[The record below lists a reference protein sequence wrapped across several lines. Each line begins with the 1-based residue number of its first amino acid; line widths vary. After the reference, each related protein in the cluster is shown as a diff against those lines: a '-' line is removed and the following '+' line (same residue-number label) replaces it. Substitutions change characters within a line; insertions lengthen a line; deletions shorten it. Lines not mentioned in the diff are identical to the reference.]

1 MNLAAEYFHEQYP
14 QAMSFDTSYDSI
26 IQRLESIDPA
36 AYGRTRNW
44 IDGAVTRLS
53 PYISRGVISTR
64 MVMEYILNLGH
75 PFYKVEKLIQEL
87 AWRDYW
93 QQVWIAKGDQ
103 INRDLKQPQ
112 FDVHNW
118 EMPSSIEQGHTGIE
132 AIDQAIEQFYVDGY
146 LHNHVR
152 MYIACLACNIGKS
165 HWKIPAHWMYFHLID
180 GDWASNALSWQWVA
194 GSNAHKKYFANQ
206 GNINK
211 YCHTKQQGTF
221 LDVSYEQLTKM
232 AIPAELEATTIPVLT
247 SNLPAGDTLKLDP
260 SLPLL
265 IYNYYNLDPQWRKEE
280 TANRVLLLEPSV
292 FQEYPVSE
300 NSMNFMLGLTRN
312 IPGLQ
317 VYVGE
322 FDQLKR
328 ETGVEQ
334 IFYKEHPLNVN
345 YQGTQDSRDWMFS
358 VTGYYRS
365 FFSFWK
371 ACKKEL
377 P

>member
-1 MNLAAEYFHEQYP
+1 
-14 QAMSFDTSYDSI
+14 MSFDTSYDRI
-26 IQRLESIDPA
+26 IQQLEGIDPV

-64 MVMEYILNLGH
+64 MVMEHVLKQDL
-75 PFYKVEKLIQEL
+75 PFYKMEKLIQEL

-93 QQVWIAKGDQ
+93 QQVWIAKGDR
-103 INRDLKQPQ
+103 INQDLKQPQ
-112 FDVHNW
+112 FDVRNS
-118 EMPSSIEQGHTGIE
+118 EMPISLVQAGTGIE
-132 AIDQAIEQFYVDGY
+132 AIDSAIRQFYIDGY

-165 HWKIPAHWMYFHLID
+165 HWRIPARWMYYHLID

-194 GSNAHKKYFANQ
+194 GANSHKKYYANQ
-206 GNINK
+206 DNINK
-211 YCHTKQQGTF
+211 YCHTQQKGTF
-221 LDVSYEQLTKM
+221 LDISYQRIAKID
-232 AIPAELEATTIPVLT
+232 IPAQLKATTNPELT
-247 SNLPAGDTLKLDP
+247 TNLPTGKPLKIDP
-260 SLPLL
+260 SWPLM
-265 IYNYYNLDPQWRKEE
+265 IYNYYNLDPKWRIEQK
-280 TANRVLLLEPSV
+280 ANRVLLLEPSV
-292 FQEYPVSE
+292 FKQYPVSQDVL
-300 NSMNFMLGLTRN
+300 NFALKLAEN

-328 ETGVEQ
+328 ETKSEQ
-334 IFYKEHPLNVN
+334 MIYKEHPLNAN
-345 YQGTQDSRDWMFS
+345 YQGTEDPRHWMFS

-365 FFSFWK
+365 FFAFWK

-377 P
+377 S